1 MMTSC
6 VLGVWRP
13 ALLLY
18 PERDEQL
25 WVEEGHGDPGPGGK
39 EQRNSIL
46 RNYALSYLNVRES
59 GTSLVVQWLRIC
71 SAMQGTQV

>member
-18 PERDEQL
+18 LERDEQL

-39 EQRNSIL
+39 ERRNSIL